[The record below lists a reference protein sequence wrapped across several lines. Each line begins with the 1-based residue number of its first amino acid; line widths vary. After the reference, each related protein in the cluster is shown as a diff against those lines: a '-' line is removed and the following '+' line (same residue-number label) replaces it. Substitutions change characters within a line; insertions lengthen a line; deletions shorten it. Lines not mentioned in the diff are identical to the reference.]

1 MGTVHRFPVEGKQIA
16 VRAADATAELAR
28 ALRAAV
34 DAKVGAEASFS
45 QRERVALALGNAAT
59 RLFLRDD
66 LLAIA
71 DRHGEV
77 VEVNGR
83 IYKRHEPGTV
93 RYFTLCG
100 AVDIERFTYREVGMQ
115 NGPTIVPLELEAGL
129 VEGTT
134 PALGYRIALGY
145 SKDHMRS
152 CEEDMK
158 ADHRCP
164 PSRSTL
170 ERTAKAI
177 GTEAKKAVHRIEARV
192 RSAESVPQGTS
203 AISLG
208 LDRTAVPMEEPLS
221 DSEAPITR
229 RKKRARPYERRR
241 PDPVSVNY
249 RMAYVGTVSFYNT
262 EGEKLASRCYA
273 APAHESPTEHVV
285 RRMMADVRRAV
296 REVPTAAL
304 GIVQDGAPEMW
315 NLLTG
320 ALDAD
325 PMTAKLKRYEAIDR
339 YHLNERLGDILRE
352 TEPDAAKRAKRLSD
366 WNTSLDLSDSAI
378 YRIRDWVR
386 ATNADA
392 MINDDRTLVEHL
404 DPHLTYLENN
414 AHWMRY
420 ARLREV
426 GLPIGS
432 GATEGA
438 CKSVIRKRV
447 NSGGQRWH
455 NAGLEAVL
463 TLRALHLSERL
474 PRFWANFAT
483 AYRQDVRQ
491 CA

>member
-1 MGTVHRFPVEGKQIA
+1 MGTVHRFSIEGKRCA
-16 VRAADATAELAR
+16 VEAADVTAGLAR

-34 DAKVGAEASFS
+34 DAKLGVDASFS
-45 QRERVALALGNAAT
+45 ERERAALELGNEST
-59 RLFLRDD
+59 RMFLRDD
-66 LLAIA
+66 LVAIA
-71 DRHGEV
+71 DRHGET
-77 VEVNGR
+77 VEVDGR

-100 AVDIERFTYREVGMQ
+100 SVDIERFTYRQVGVQ
-115 NGPTIVPLELEAGL
+115 NGPTIVPMELEAGL
-129 VEGTT
+129 VEGTS
-134 PALGYRIALGY
+134 PALGYRLSLGY
-145 SKDHMRS
+145 AKDHMRS

-164 PSRSTL
+164 PSRSTM

-192 RSAESVPQGTS
+192 RGAESVPQGTS

-221 DSEAPITR
+221 DTPITR
-229 RKKRARPYERRR
+229 RKMRVKPYERSK

-249 RMAYVGTVSFYNT
+249 RMAYVGTVSFYNA
-262 EGEKLASRCYA
+262 EGERLASRYYGA
-273 APAHESPTEHVV
+273 GAHESPAEQVV
-285 RRMMADVRRAV
+285 RRMMADVRHAL
-296 REVPTAAL
+296 REVPTVAL

-320 ALDAD
+320 ALDGD
-325 PMTAKLKRYEAIDR
+325 PMTAKVRRHEAIDR
-339 YHLNERLGDILRE
+339 YHLNERLADILRE
-352 TEPDAAKRAKRLSD
+352 CEPDAAKRAERLSG

-378 YRIRDWVR
+378 YRIREWVR
-386 ATNADA
+386 ETNADA
-392 MINDDRTLVEHL
+392 MLNDKRGLVDHL
-404 DPHLTYLENN
+404 APHLTYLENN
-414 AHWMRY
+414 AHRMRY

-438 CKSVIRKRV
+438 CKSVVQKRL
-447 NSGGQRWH
+447 NSGGQRWRH
-455 NAGLEAVL
+455 SGLEAVL
-463 TLRALHLSERL
+463 TLRALHLSDRL
-474 PRFWANFAT
+474 PRFWANFAA
-483 AYRQDVRQ
+483 AYRQEVRQ